1 MIQFALILA
10 LIFSQFTNTVP
21 QKDAEDEIRESVF
34 RYMFEHCATQQ
45 HPYAKAF
52 YIAVEK
58 DKDPSDEFLK
68 RFAGHEPAIKKLSQS
83 TYSKDGMGIVVDK
96 ETSRGGIQYTVG
108 TLKWVSPEEA
118 QTAAAPPTGALS
130 NALASDVV

>member
-118 QTAAAPPTGALS
+118 QLEGS
-130 NALASDVV
+130 Y